1 MGLRLGLHGGR
12 VYPSLWCGS
21 GLSSSAQPWG
31 VWGWHVGGVAR
42 RTSGGHAGDR
52 SELPCVGPQV
62 AGARWVVVREGLLE
76 GGWVPG
82 DAALCVDNGNSKDD
96 F

>member
-1 MGLRLGLHGGR
+1 MGGGSTR
-12 VYPSLWCGS
+12 VCGVDLDSPALPSPGVCG
-21 GLSSSAQPWG
+21 
-31 VWGWHVGGVAR
+31 GWHVGGVAR